1 MRVIGAPT
9 AADRAASSRGGSS
22 LKTRMAWAVGL
33 LIGLSLTLAGWFYA
47 QHFSHRFRASVSAQ
61 QGAIAERLAA
71 EIGSKV
77 EAQRHQLERFAA
89 SLGGMSLDDEAGL
102 RARLKAFGE
111 FHAYIDDFWIVRSDG
126 RITADFPL
134 IAGRV
139 GLDVADREYFKRL
152 RESGG
157 AVLSNPFVSRF
168 GSQPLV
174 LLLVPLRGPSGEM
187 AGAVAGVIRLL
198 SPRFLGDIKQQK
210 IGATGYVGV
219 LTGGGTIIAHPDPS
233 RIMERLPAGRNPVI
247 ARTQGGL
254 DGSGVALSASG
265 VATIYTTRQVPG
277 TDWIAYTAYPA
288 AEAYGSLRQD
298 LQSIAVVVALIA
310 LCGGLLAWFWMA
322 RLLAPLSALER
333 EVRRVS
339 ADGDKSARVDLE
351 CGGEIGALTVS
362 FNELLAARED
372 AQNER
377 EIAFVQMRRTGAL
390 FDSLFR
396 QAPIGLA
403 LLRDDGGFI
412 RANPAYAS
420 ITGFSDE
427 ALATMSEQ
435 QLSAPEGAAADA
447 LAAQVLASGGVV
459 APYEKDYIARDGRRV
474 PVRVWSVIVG
484 DDGVDQVVWRIV
496 EDIGVRRQA
505 LDSLR
510 QTQERLQR
518 AIDGSNDVIWEKRY
532 ADDAFFASDRL
543 NTLLGHPSGKTTYRR
558 AEWEALIHSDDLAHH
573 RSMVSAMHASN
584 VSTVWD
590 TRMRAADGSYRWLR
604 RRGRVVRNAAGGQE
618 MTAGTL
624 SDVHE
629 ARLAQEEL
637 GLHRDHL
644 ARLVEERTAGLE
656 RARAAAERANL
667 AKTEFLANISH
678 ELRTPMHAI
687 LSFANFGVEKHERAE
702 RAKLLHYFRN
712 IQKGGARLLSLLND
726 LLDLSK
732 FEAGKMLISPLPLK
746 VADLLAEAL
755 AEADALV
762 QARQMTIEVDADA
775 TRLDAHWDAAR
786 MLQVLRNLISNALK
800 FSLAGGRIRISA
812 LAIEMAAG
820 RRAGD
825 PRVAAIEIR
834 VSDAGI
840 GIPQDELETVFDKFV
855 QSSKTKSGAG
865 GTGLGLAICREIV
878 LAHGGRIHAE
888 NNPATAGGV
897 TFVVQVPAVALVAVA
912 SAPGPNA
919 DAVAAI
925 EAQQATAVVE

>member
-1 MRVIGAPT
+1 MRVIGTPT
-9 AADRAASSRGGSS
+9 ATDRAASWRGGGS
-22 LKTRMAWAVGL
+22 LKTRMALAVAL
-33 LIGLSLTLAGWFYA
+33 LIGLSLALAAWFYA
-47 QHFSHRFRASVSAQ
+47 RHFSHGFRASVTAQ
-61 QGAIAERLAA
+61 QSAIAERLAA

-126 RITADFPL
+126 RITADFPM

-139 GLDVADREYFKRL
+139 GLEVADREYFKRL

-174 LLLVPLRGPSGEM
+174 LLLVPLRGPSGET

-219 LTGGGTIIAHPDPS
+219 LTRGGTIVAHPDPS
-233 RIMERLPAGRNPVI
+233 RIMEQLPAGRNAVI
-247 ARTQGGL
+247 ERTQVGL

-265 VATIYTTRQVPG
+265 VVTVYTTRQVPG
-277 TDWIAYTAYPA
+277 TDWIAYTAYPS
-288 AEAYGSLRQD
+288 AEAYGNLRQD
-298 LQSIAVVVALIA
+298 LQSIAAMAGLVA

-322 RLLAPLSALER
+322 RLLAPLSLLER
-333 EVRRVS
+333 ELRRVA
-339 ADGDKSARVDLE
+339 ADTDISARVNLK
-351 CGGEIGALTVS
+351 CGGEIEGLSNS
-362 FNELLAARED
+362 FNQLLAARED

-377 EIAFVQMRRTGAL
+377 EIAFVQIRRTGGL
-390 FDSLFR
+390 FDGLFK

-420 ITGFSDE
+420 ITGYSDE

-447 LAAQVLASGGVV
+447 LAARALATAGVA
-459 APYEKDYIARDGRRV
+459 APYDKEYVACDGRRV
-474 PVRVWSVIVG
+474 AVRVSSVMVG
-484 DDGVDQVVWRIV
+484 DDGVDPVVWRIV
-496 EDIGVRRQA
+496 EDIGARRQA

-518 AIDGSNDVIWEKRY
+518 AIDGSNDVIWEKRF

-543 NTLLGHPSGKTTYRR
+543 NTLLGHPSGKTTYTRS
-558 AEWEALIHSDDLAHH
+558 EWEGLIHPDDLARH
-573 RSMVSAMHASN
+573 RSMATSMHASN

-590 TRMRAADGSYRWLR
+590 TRMRSADGGYRWLR
-604 RRGRVVRNAAGGQE
+604 RRGRVVLNAAGGKE
-618 MTAGTL
+618 MTAGTM

-629 ARLAQEEL
+629 ARLVQEEL
-637 GLHRDHL
+637 ALHRDHL
-644 ARLVEERTAGLE
+644 AQMVADRTAGLE
-656 RARAAAERANL
+656 QARAAAERANL
-667 AKTEFLANISH
+667 SKTEFLANMSH

-687 LSFANFGVEKHERAE
+687 LSFANFGVDKHRHAE
-702 RAKLLHYFRN
+702 RDKLLHYFSN
-712 IQKGGARLLSLLND
+712 IQKSGTRLLRLLND

-732 FEAGKMLISPLPLK
+732 LEAGKMSINPAPLN
-746 VADLLAEAL
+746 VADLLADAL
-755 AEADALV
+755 AEAEALA
-762 QARQMTIEVDADA
+762 QTRQVAIEVDAAAA
-775 TRLDAHWDAAR
+775 TLRANWDAAR

-800 FSLAGGRIRISA
+800 FSLAGGRVRISA
-812 LAIEMAAG
+812 LAIEMPAG

-825 PRVAAIEIR
+825 PRSAGIEIR
-834 VSDAGI
+834 VCDAGI
-840 GIPQDELETVFDKFV
+840 GIPQDELEAVFDKFV
-855 QSSKTKSGAG
+855 QSSKTKTGAG

-888 NNPATAGGV
+888 NNPAAEGGA
-897 TFVVQVPAVALVAVA
+897 TFVVHLPVSPATAARALEDGQLATI
-912 SAPGPNA
+912 
-919 DAVAAI
+919 DAAEPEEAI
-925 EAQQATAVVE
+925 E